1 MTCKDCIHYEVCKE
15 TRIMNPSHNYS
26 TECND
31 YNDRSRFVELPC
43 NIGDFVYYIIANKV
57 IAEIVT
63 QFTIKRDDLHYDKK
77 QTILQ
82 RFNCKDICSAEK
94 IGNRFFLTKQEAENA
109 LKGKTSFLQKMKEE
123 NND

>member
-1 MTCKDCIHYEVCKE
+1 MTCKDCIHYEVCKK
-15 TRIMNPSHNYS
+15 TRIMNPSHNYA

-43 NIGDFVYYIIANKV
+43 NIGDFVYYIFANKV

-82 RFNCKDICSAEK
+82 RFNGKDICSAEK

-109 LKGKTSFLQKMKEE
+109 LKEKTSFLQKMKEE